1 MQKKTS
7 HKKGLRSF
15 LNVSVK
21 YPFHQAQKNKAP
33 PGTIKIA
40 GPFVRKP
47 KPPRIAAKYK
57 YLVRCSLKAKN
68 AKRVVEATKKL
79 NIPSAVAV
87 LIIIDAPRLA
97 RTKKA
102 AKKAFLLFEIFFV
115 NQNVTNAQSNPK
127 ITLGNLKANS
137 EKPKVFKLMT

>member
-1 MQKKTS
+1 M
-7 HKKGLRSF
+7 
-15 LNVSVK
+15 
-21 YPFHQAQKNKAP
+21 
-33 PGTIKIA
+33 
-40 GPFVRKP
+40 
-47 KPPRIAAKYK
+47 
-57 YLVRCSLKAKN
+57 
-68 AKRVVEATKKL
+68 VEATKKL

-127 ITLGNLKANS
+127 ITLGNLKENS
-137 EKPKVFKLMT
+137 EKPKVFKLMTCSQWVRTGLSSLLSPANSTFVKLPESIIVKVAEANAPSSSSTNG